1 MNRTS
6 ILTIFLTI
14 ILIIAIAATIII
26 VVFPKPGE
34 PFTELY
40 LLGPGGKAGS
50 YPTNLTV
57 NKTVNVTVGVINH
70 ENVRI
75 NYTLVTTLS
84 NKTINRQSLTLDN
97 GQKWEQAVSFT
108 PTTRGMGHKL
118 EFDLYKGNDPTV
130 YRSVYLYLNVR

>member
-1 MNRTS
+1 MNRIS

-14 ILIIAIAATIII
+14 ILVIAIAATIII
-26 VVFPKPGE
+26 VVFPRPGE

-57 NKTVNVTVGVINH
+57 NKTVNVTVGVVNQ
-70 ENVRI
+70 ENARV

-84 NKTINRQSLTLDN
+84 NNTINQQSITLDN
-97 GQKWEQAVSFT
+97 GQKWEQAISFT
-108 PTTRGMGHKL
+108 PTTRGMGQKL

-130 YRSVYLYLNVR
+130 YRSVYLYLNVK